1 MTAQIYGATDKVAKA
16 GDTMTGTLVI
26 NAANALQA
34 NPSSGTGVA
43 VTGSTTGQ
51 TLASTTGADSTSNAL
66 AASVTGDAFDRVRL
80 QVNGDMNIGPGTATR
95 DTKFGRAAAGV
106 LYTPKNLLVGASSA
120 LGDNGVGE
128 IQLANAAT
136 APTTAPT
143 GGVAVFAQGGI
154 LKWIDTTGKVYDLS
168 EFISMNLDNTN
179 APNDQGFIAWTLDP
193 GLVGGVTSPASGG
206 VRLGRIILRR
216 AATISYIWLSVV
228 NAGSGLTSG
237 QSFVGLYSATGTQLA
252 VSADQSTS
260 WASAGIKQIA
270 LTSPYSAA
278 AGTYYVALLT
288 NATTQPG
295 FAYASGI
302 TNAPANAN
310 LTVSTGRSLSGP
322 SSQTSLPASITM
334 SSNTFNTAVYWFAV
348 S

>member
-1 MTAQIYGATDKVAKA
+1 MTASVYGATDKVSKS

-26 NAANALQA
+26 NASNALQA
-34 NPSSGTGVA
+34 NPTTGTGVA

-80 QVNGDMNIGPGTATR
+80 QVNGQLNIGPGTATR
-95 DTKFGRAAAGV
+95 DTTVGRAATGV
-106 LYTPKNLLVGASSA
+106 LYTPNTMLVGASSP

-128 IQLANAAT
+128 MQLANAAT

-168 EFISMNLDNTN
+168 EFIASNLDNTN
-179 APNDQGFIAWTLDP
+179 CPADQGLIAWTSD
-193 GLVGGVTSPASGG
+193 GIATGSANPASGG

-216 AATISYIWLSVV
+216 AATITNIWLSVV
-228 NAGSGLTSG
+228 TAGSGLASG
-237 QSFVGLYSATGTQLA
+237 QSFVGLYSPSGTQLG
-252 VSADQSTS
+252 VSADQSTAF
-260 WASAGIKQIA
+260 ASAGVKQIA
-270 LTSPYSAA
+270 LTSPYTAA
-278 AGTYYVALLT
+278 AGIYYVALLT
-288 NATTQPG
+288 NATTPPA
-295 FAYASGI
+295 FAAMGPP
-302 TNAPANAN
+302 TNSPANAN
-310 LTVSTGRSLSGP
+310 LTVSTGRTLSGP
-322 SSQTSLPASITM
+322 SGQTALPASITM
-334 SSNTFNTAVYWFAV
+334 SGNAFNSTGYWFAV